1 MTFLMEKKNV
11 VNSYSDLTDN
21 LDSSGAPERFQDTIS
36 DVPCKHHGTQSGIDQ
51 IPGNGE
57 YDCNKFDGA
66 IQCDGFARKV
76 FYDIW
81 EGQRVSGLQKI
92 YDNNVQVGDYVRINN
107 DGHSAIVTEV
117 YSDSFKVIECN
128 LDGDGR
134 HHNCL
139 LRHNWTYSKSSVTY
153 RVHAVN
159 YSLN

>member
-1 MTFLMEKKNV
+1 MVYSSSNSAIASVASDGTVTLKEWQENDIQREVQITVTTKSTTFYNAAKPVIVNLTVIKKKNLQQRIEDEKIKFPDGKFWNHV

-36 DVPCKHHGTQSGIDQ
+36 DVPCKHHGTQSGIDP

-81 EGQRVSGLQKI
+81 EGQRK
-92 YDNNVQVGDYVRINN
+92 N
-107 DGHSAIVTEV
+107 
-117 YSDSFKVIECN
+117 
-128 LDGDGR
+128 
-134 HHNCL
+134 
-139 LRHNWTYSKSSVTY
+139 
-153 RVHAVN
+153 
-159 YSLN
+159 